1 VHVPISDAP
10 RRPRGHRFAGSRTDG
25 QLARRSPRSARLA
38 LTRATETA
46 LMPHLA
52 GRHQHSQDA
61 FRRIATNRVSPTV
74 DALGAVWFESASSF
88 THRSHPG
95 AAALVCQHGLRRAP
109 RPASLRRL
117 ALRLLARGDA
127 RCVGPTSAISRSRTS
142 TRASSALVAS
152 DACAPAKRGD
162 RLLHVQGDSLRWVA
176 RSPRRRRRGGRCLPA
191 VTCANRT
198 SDTPVASLTWSRRSR
213 EPEPPWGPPRS
224 PASHPRE
231 RGALPQ

>member
-1 VHVPISDAP
+1 VHVPISDAL

-61 FRRIATNRVSPTV
+61 FRRVATDRVAPTV

-88 THRSHPG
+88 THRSHLG

-117 ALRLLARGDA
+117 ALRLLVRGDA
-127 RCVGPTSAISRSRTS
+127 RCVGPTSAISRSSYEHPRLVGS
-142 TRASSALVAS
+142 RCVRRLRARETR
-152 DACAPAKRGD
+152 
-162 RLLHVQGDSLRWVA
+162 
-176 RSPRRRRRGGRCLPA
+176 
-191 VTCANRT
+191 
-198 SDTPVASLTWSRRSR
+198 
-213 EPEPPWGPPRS
+213 RS
-224 PASHPRE
+224 PASRSGRFASVGRTFSSSE
-231 RGALPQ
+231 ASRWALSSRRDVCEPNL